1 MAYTL
6 QRSEPLYIGSRELR
20 LYSRALR
27 IAFPWHLGGI
37 VWNRPVFFSVKT
49 SAGQEQV
56 LPIRD
61 TTRLVQLG
69 LLAAC
74 LTTLLIVAAARRR

>member
-1 MAYTL
+1 MEYNL
-6 QRSEPLYIGSRELR
+6 QHSDPLYIGNRELT

-27 IAFPWHLGGI
+27 IPFPAHVGGI

-49 SAGQEQV
+49 SAGQEEI

-61 TTRLVQLG
+61 VTRLVQLA

-74 LTTLLIVAAARRR
+74 LATVFVVSVARRR